1 MDKIYNRVREVVP
14 ADLRPGDIVR
24 WRSASNKL
32 TVEKVEGEMLTV
44 GWFDDAKTYHTLTK
58 STNFFVEWTM
68 DDRENYSD
76 E

>member
-1 MDKIYNRVREVVP
+1 MEARIFNRSRDVVP
-14 ADLRPGDIVR
+14 TDLHVGSIVR

-32 TVEKVEGEMLTV
+32 TVEKVEGDSITV

-58 STNFFVEWTM
+58 PSIMFVEWTI
-68 DDRENYSD
+68 DDRENYD

>member
-24 WRSASNKL
+24 FRSASNKL
-32 TVEKVEGEMLTV
+32 TVKKVEGEEITV
-44 GWFDDAKTYHTLTK
+44 CWFDGNKTYHTITEP
-58 STNFFVEWTM
+58 SVMFVEWTM